1 MSWRHIRNVVI
12 CLLCGAII
20 IAASISPAGAQGSA
34 TQKAGTTATS
44 TAPVDPTTLIKA
56 VWNNQKQLEAT
67 RKDYIFHRVEED
79 QEIDSQGR
87 IKSKETKEFEVHFV
101 ANREIDR
108 LISKDGKPLSA
119 WATRI
124 QDEEVRRQESK
135 ARKEAAKEESGEDP
149 GKDEFT
155 VSKFLAADRFF
166 NLRRETYQGHEV
178 YAMDFEPRLDF
189 EPHSLLDKVLKSLGG
204 SIWIDE
210 QARQAVRLQASFLRS
225 VNVGGGI
232 LGSVQ
237 KGGNVVLEQRFVNNE
252 LSMPSFDE
260 VHLSARVFFLHKSI
274 NGTSTYSDYQKFRV
288 ESKISGSDEP
298 VPVSKP

>member
-1 MSWRHIRNVVI
+1 M
-12 CLLCGAII
+12 
-20 IAASISPAGAQGSA
+20 
-34 TQKAGTTATS
+34 AGTTATS
-44 TAPVDPTTLIKA
+44 IAPVDPTDLIKA
-56 VWNNQKQLEAT
+56 VWNNQKQIEAT

-87 IKSKETKEFEVHFV
+87 IKSKETKEFEVHFL

-119 WATRI
+119 WATKM
-124 QDEEVRRQESK
+124 QDEEVRRQEGN

-166 NLRRETYQGHEV
+166 NLRRDTYQGHEV
-178 YAMDFEPRLDF
+178 YAMDFEPRPDF

-252 LSMPSFDE
+252 LWMPSFDE

-274 NGTSTYSDYQKFRV
+274 NGTSTYSDYRKFRV
-288 ESKISGSDEP
+288 ESKITGSDEP